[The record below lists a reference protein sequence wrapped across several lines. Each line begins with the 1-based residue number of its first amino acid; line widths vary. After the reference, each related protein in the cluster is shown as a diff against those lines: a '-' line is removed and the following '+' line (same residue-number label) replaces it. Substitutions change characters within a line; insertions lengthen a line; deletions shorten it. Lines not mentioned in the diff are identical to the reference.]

1 VSTLDALQAVLAG
14 EHACVYGY
22 GALGPHAAELDQS
35 TVSAAYETHLSR
47 RDMLTELIR
56 ARSAEPVASLP
67 AYAVPFP
74 VHDPGSARRFAGLL
88 EERLAALYADLIAV
102 STNTTLRDSSARA
115 LLDTAVL
122 AAGWT
127 GRTTALPGIDPP
139 PAS

>member
-1 VSTLDALQAVLAG
+1 MSTLDALQAVLAG

-22 GALGPHAAELDQS
+22 GALGPHAAEQDQP
-35 TVSAAYETHLSR
+35 TISAAYQAHLSR

-74 VHDPGSARRFAGLL
+74 VDDAASARRLAGLL
-88 EERLAALYADLIAV
+88 EERLTVLYADLIAV
-102 STNTTLRDSSARA
+102 STNTALRQAAAQA

-122 AAGWT
+122 AARWT
-127 GRTTALPGIDPP
+127 GRTSPLPGIDPP
-139 PAS
+139 TD

>member
-1 VSTLDALQAVLAG
+1 MSTLDALQAVLAG

-22 GALGPHAAELDQS
+22 GALGPHAAEQDQS
-35 TVSAAYETHLSR
+35 TVNAAYDAHLTR
-47 RDMLTELIR
+47 RDMMAELIR

-74 VHDPGSARRFAGLL
+74 VHDAGSARSLAGLL
-88 EERLAALYADLIAV
+88 EERLTVLYADLVAV
-102 STNTTLRDSSARA
+102 STNTALRRASAQA

-127 GRTTALPGIDPP
+127 GRTSPLPGIDPP
-139 PAS
+139 AD